1 MQAPWVEKHRPQ
13 SFADIILDEANVSIL
28 KGLSAQKSMPNM
40 LFYGPPGTGKTT
52 IAEILIASRHR
63 KLDPSNVLR
72 LNASDQRG
80 LVCVKSSIVPFVQS
94 ASVHNQN
101 EKVVVLDEA
110 DYMTPQA
117 HAALFRLVKLAPSSV
132 TLIIICNYLFRI
144 YEPLQSCL
152 TCIHFR
158 SPPKLNIMAHV
169 ERIMKLEDQKPPSNL
184 KGLIDLYYPDIRSII
199 NACQHLTPCTTS
211 DIAGHRHSLFAAA
224 KEMQT
229 SPLRV
234 ATSRIERML
243 QSDVAPDAV
252 ERLLQAYC
260 DFLKM
265 SATDPDRALSYFTN
279 FVNPSLDDSFDQES
293 I

>member
-13 SFADIILDEANVSIL
+13 SFSDIVLDEANIRVL
-28 KGLSAQKSMPNM
+28 KGLSTLENMPHM

-52 IAEILIASRHR
+52 VAEILIASRPK
-63 KLDPSNVLR
+63 KLDPSNILR

-80 LVCVKSSIVPFVQS
+80 LVCVKSAIVPFVQS
-94 ASVHNQN
+94 SSVHRQN

-117 HAALFRLVKLAPSSV
+117 HAALFRLVKLAPPSV
-132 TLIIICNYLFRI
+132 TLIILCNYLFRM
-144 YEPLQSCL
+144 YHPLQSCL

-158 SPPKLNIMAHV
+158 SPPKPDIIAHV
-169 ERIMKLEDQKPPSNL
+169 GRIMRLEKQEAPARL
-184 KGLIDLYYPDIRSII
+184 RGLVDLYYPDIRSII
-199 NACQHLTPCTTS
+199 NACQNLTPCSTP
-211 DIAGHRHSLFAAA
+211 DVDGQSLFATA

-234 ATSRIERML
+234 ATSRMERIL
-243 QSDVAPDAV
+243 QSDLPTNW
-252 ERLLQAYC
+252 LLQAYC

-265 SATDPDRALSYFTN
+265 SATDPDTALSYFIN
-279 FVNPSLDDSFDQES
+279 FVSPNLDDSFDQES
-293 I
+293 T